1 MKPLEISG
9 TIGEGGGQLVR
20 TAIAL
25 SALTGQAVTISD
37 IRGGR
42 ERGGKC
48 CADRRVWMS
57 CLPLTGLKSQHAT
70 AIQFLA
76 EATDADVE
84 GLTVGSRTV
93 TFCPRRGPAD
103 LLRRNISISA
113 ESGSASTLLI
123 LQAILPFLVFA
134 GNESDEPVELE
145 ISGGTNV
152 SFSLS
157 FEYLDQV
164 LLPTLEDRF
173 SIRVERRLI
182 RRGWSLGPQSRG
194 KIWIK
199 LFPLKVGQSLLFK
212 APSRPQSYEVKSIDV
227 SMVVPISVQEKLQA
241 SLTKDLADLFPG
253 SDVHFKLVED
263 SSLDSRWYILL
274 VAHSGSGIR
283 WGHDFLG
290 SMPKK
295 TKNRDNFSAQI
306 SSKVCRGLYGETS
319 AGGQADVH
327 LQDQVVVFQALCD
340 GYSSLPRNDV
350 SSPDILIDAMGNL
363 DIGNGRMRKE
373 RTHEPFGHGSLHA
386 RTARWLVSELL
397 PSVEFYNKGDL
408 VKGSGTKV

>member
-9 TIGEGGGQLVR
+9 TTGEGGGQLVR

-57 CLPLTGLKSQHAT
+57 CLPFAGLKSQHAT

-84 GLTVGSRTV
+84 GLTVGSKTV

-199 LFPLKVGQSLLFK
+199 LFPLKAGQSLRFK
-212 APSRPQSYEVKSIDV
+212 APERPQAYEVK
-227 SMVVPISVQEKLQA
+227 
-241 SLTKDLADLFPG
+241 
-253 SDVHFKLVED
+253 
-263 SSLDSRWYILL
+263 
-274 VAHSGSGIR
+274 
-283 WGHDFLG
+283 
-290 SMPKK
+290 
-295 TKNRDNFSAQI
+295 
-306 SSKVCRGLYGETS
+306 
-319 AGGQADVH
+319 
-327 LQDQVVVFQALCD
+327 
-340 GYSSLPRNDV
+340 
-350 SSPDILIDAMGNL
+350 
-363 DIGNGRMRKE
+363 
-373 RTHEPFGHGSLHA
+373 
-386 RTARWLVSELL
+386 
-397 PSVEFYNKGDL
+397 
-408 VKGSGTKV
+408 